1 MEIRIAKFLAAAG
14 VASRRKCE
22 ELVNDHKVVIN
33 DTIITDLAYQV
44 DTENDI
50 VVLNGQIV
58 EPEEKQY
65 FAVYKPKGVVCS
77 ASDEKGRATILDLF
91 PEMGARLYNVGRLDK
106 ESEGLLILTNDGDL
120 CRTLTHPSTHI
131 PKSYRVILAGK
142 VSGTEIDKLRE
153 GVWIDGKKVRV
164 SKAYIKKSNPK
175 STMVDITIEEGL
187 NRQIRRMFGR
197 LHLKV
202 TKLTRIQIG
211 KLSLGKLK
219 QGQFRE
225 LTAKELLMLRT
236 AAEKP
241 SSTEARPA
249 LRRTAAERKA
259 PSKKSAL
266 KRSKKSFSDGSFK
279 LGSGMGKISSGRNAD
294 KRTRQKAV
302 KEAAPSKTIRSKR
315 NRSS

>member
-1 MEIRIAKFLAAAG
+1 MQIRIAKFLASAG

-22 ELVNDHKVVIN
+22 GLVTDRKVMVN
-33 DTIITDLAYQV
+33 GKIITDLAYQV
-44 DTENDI
+44 DTAKDEVILDGI
-50 VVLNGQIV
+50 VVK
-58 EPEEKQY
+58 PEDKLY

-77 ASDEKGRATILDLF
+77 ASDEKGRATIIDLF
-91 PEMGARLYNVGRLDK
+91 PEFGARLYNVGRLDK
-106 ESEGLLILTNDGDL
+106 ESEGLLIMTNDGEL

-131 PKSYRVILAGK
+131 PKAYRVILSGK
-142 VSGTEIDKLRE
+142 VSGTEIDKLRA

-197 LHLKV
+197 LSLKV

-219 QGQFRE
+219 QGQYRE
-225 LTAKELLMLRT
+225 LTAKELSMLRS
-236 AAEKP
+236 AADKP

-249 LRRTAAERKA
+249 IRRTAAERKA
-259 PSKKSAL
+259 PAKKNIKKHSKKY
-266 KRSKKSFSDGSFK
+266 SDGSFK
-279 LGSGMGKISSGRNAD
+279 LGSGTGKISSGRNAN
-294 KRTRQKAV
+294 
-302 KEAAPSKTIRSKR
+302 KR
-315 NRSS
+315 NYKKQNK